1 MMKAYTVQEEME
13 LMFDEMVIAPALEVM
28 EEERAKEEELLAA
41 NREWLANPANWDS
54 EIYSDIYKDVYGVRP
69 RW

>member
-1 MMKAYTVQEEME
+1 MMKAWTIAEEMD
-13 LMFDEMVIAPALEVM
+13 MMYDEMVISPELEAREA
-28 EEERAKEEELLAA
+28 EEAAAADLLREQ
-41 NREWLANPANWDS
+41 REWLADPKNRGS